1 MGKSIKLNFAFNLL
15 HTIVGLVFPI
25 ITFPYVSRILM
36 PDGIGQVQFFQS
48 IINYIA
54 IFSALGIPLYA
65 VKEIAKVRDDNEKRS
80 RTALEILFL
89 FVSLTLI
96 GYIIV
101 AILCGVV
108 SKISDNIPL
117 FLILSLHLIL
127 VAIGAEWFYQGVEE
141 FKYITLRSLII
152 RFCSLIALF
161 IFVRDRDDLLVYAL
175 LLIIAEAGNN
185 LVNFFHLR
193 KYITLQRVRLRDL
206 NIKRHIQPAL
216 KIFILNV
223 IVSVYVNLD
232 SVMLGFM
239 CNNTI
244 VGYYT
249 AATRITRALS
259 GFTGALGGV
268 LLPRMAYYIS
278 SGRTEEFKVLSSST
292 LSFIF
297 MFTFPMTIGLFFVAP
312 ELVPVFSGRMFSPAI
327 ITLQILSPL
336 ILFLGLSSIIGTKIL
351 YAQDK
356 ENIVIKSTILGALV
370 NFALNFVLIPYFSQN
385 GAAIASSIAELSVTA
400 SMMVLGRKYI
410 PYSLFNKQTGYA
422 IIACTTMIIPIIML
436 KQINMPI
443 GLLLALET
451 FFASI
456 VYFVVLSLFKSDFVD
471 IFKNAI
477 FSFLT

>member
-152 RFCSLIALF
+152 RCCSLIALF

-206 NIKRHIQPAL
+206 NIK
-216 KIFILNV
+216 
-223 IVSVYVNLD
+223 
-232 SVMLGFM
+232 
-239 CNNTI
+239 
-244 VGYYT
+244 
-249 AATRITRALS
+249 
-259 GFTGALGGV
+259 
-268 LLPRMAYYIS
+268 
-278 SGRTEEFKVLSSST
+278 T
-292 LSFIF
+292 L
-297 MFTFPMTIGLFFVAP
+297 
-312 ELVPVFSGRMFSPAI
+312 
-327 ITLQILSPL
+327 
-336 ILFLGLSSIIGTKIL
+336 
-351 YAQDK
+351 
-356 ENIVIKSTILGALV
+356 
-370 NFALNFVLIPYFSQN
+370 
-385 GAAIASSIAELSVTA
+385 
-400 SMMVLGRKYI
+400 
-410 PYSLFNKQTGYA
+410 
-422 IIACTTMIIPIIML
+422 
-436 KQINMPI
+436 
-443 GLLLALET
+443 
-451 FFASI
+451 
-456 VYFVVLSLFKSDFVD
+456 
-471 IFKNAI
+471 
-477 FSFLT
+477 